1 MTRGPVSTTAVR
13 DWLWFLGGRL
23 LQGLFVLW
31 AAFTLVFVVLYL
43 LPSDPIR
50 LMVSGSGTEFATAD
64 DAALDE
70 LRRQYGL
77 DEPPLIQY
85 LHALWNAVRGDFGIS
100 IQTGRPVTD
109 LIGDALSE
117 TAVLG
122 AFALAIGLVLG
133 VGIAL
138 AATLTRLRPLQQL
151 LLSLPAAGVSVP
163 SFWVGL
169 LLIQYFAFEL
179 GWFPPLGGKG
189 INGLTLPAVTL
200 AIPTAAF
207 VAQILAKSLATTM
220 REPYI
225 EVVRAKG
232 ASRAH
237 ALFTDALRN
246 AALPLLTMVGMI
258 VGNILAGSV
267 VVETVFSRMGLGRIT
282 YEAVNAQDIPVV
294 LAVVTFAATV
304 FVVLGIAVDILYPLL
319 DPRIGSRVRRRAAT
333 TAEGVVVEKLSADT
347 FAPVHQVAE
356 RTAS

>member
-1 MTRGPVSTTAVR
+1 MTRGPVSTTDSS
-13 DWLWFLGGRL
+13 DWLRFLGGRL

-50 LMVSGSGTEFATAD
+50 LMVAGNGAEFASAD

-70 LRRQYGL
+70 LRSRYGL
-77 DEPPLIQY
+77 DEPAFIQY
-85 LHALWNAVRGDFGIS
+85 LHALWNALRGDFGIS
-100 IQTGRPVTD
+100 IQTGRPVTE
-109 LIGDALSE
+109 LLGDALSQ

-122 AFALAIGLVLG
+122 LFALVLGLVFG

-138 AATLTRLRPLQQL
+138 AATLTRLRALRQL

-179 GWFPPLGGKG
+179 GWFPPLGGAG
-189 INGLTLPAVTL
+189 LNGLTLPAVTL

-220 REPYI
+220 HEPYI
-225 EVVRAKG
+225 EVVMAKG

-294 LAVVTFAATV
+294 LAVVTFAAAV
-304 FVVLGIAVDILYPLL
+304 FVVLGIIVDLLYPLL
-319 DPRIGSRVRRRAAT
+319 DPRIGSRVRRRT
-333 TAEGVVVEKLSADT
+333 
-347 FAPVHQVAE
+347 E